1 MSSRLMTSKEV
12 AEYLQI
18 SESLLNGYRADGIGP
33 VYLKLGRL
41 VRYRLDDVEKWL
53 SEQEVK

>member
-12 AEYLQI
+12 AEYLKI
-18 SESLLNGYRADGIGP
+18 SESLLNGYRADGTGP

-41 VRYRLDDVEKWL
+41 VRYRLEDIERWL
-53 SEQEVK
+53 AEQEVK